1 MPRERGALAGE
12 DRGGG
17 ARAVIAG
24 ITGMLAE
31 ILPDGAIVDVHG
43 VAYRLFMPSTVVS
56 QLPQRGKEI
65 RVHTHL
71 HVREDAMTLYGFST
85 TEQRDLFAV
94 LLGVGGIGPK
104 GALAVLS
111 VYSPEAFRKA
121 LVTEDL
127 DALTLIP
134 GVGKKT
140 AARMILELREKLAL
154 PELEVVPG
162 GNGARRA
169 VLVEV
174 KGALLNLGYT
184 PAEARTAL
192 ESLPDDRDDAR
203 VQDLLKLALKEL
215 ARA

>member
-1 MPRERGALAGE
+1 
-12 DRGGG
+12 
-17 ARAVIAG
+17 VIASISG
-24 ITGMLAE
+24 TIVE
-31 ILPDGAIVDVHG
+31 ILPDGAVVDVHG
-43 VAYRLFMPSTVVS
+43 VGYRLFMPSTAIVA
-56 QLPQRGKEI
+56 LPGLGKTV
-65 RVHTHL
+65 RAQTHL

-111 VYSPEAFRKA
+111 VYSPDAFRKA

-162 GNGARRA
+162 GNGKRA

-184 PAEARTAL
+184 PAEARSAL
-192 ESLPDDRDDAR
+192 ESLPGDRDGTSLE
-203 VQDLLKLALKEL
+203 DLLKLALKEL
-215 ARA
+215 VR

>member
-1 MPRERGALAGE
+1 
-12 DRGGG
+12 
-17 ARAVIAG
+17 VIASISG
-24 ITGMLAE
+24 TIVE
-31 ILPDGAIVDVHG
+31 ILPDGAVVDVHG
-43 VAYRLFMPSTVVS
+43 VGYRLFMPSTAIAA
-56 QLPQRGKEI
+56 LPGLGKTV
-65 RVHTHL
+65 RAQTHL

-85 TEQRDLFAV
+85 TEQRDLFAD

-111 VYSPEAFRKA
+111 VYSPDAFRKA

-162 GNGARRA
+162 GNGKRT

-184 PAEARTAL
+184 PAEARSAL
-192 ESLPDDRDDAR
+192 ESLPDDRDGTSLE
-203 VQDLLKLALKEL
+203 DLLKLALKEL
-215 ARA
+215 VR

>member
-1 MPRERGALAGE
+1 
-12 DRGGG
+12 
-17 ARAVIAG
+17 VIASISG
-24 ITGMLAE
+24 TIVE
-31 ILPDGAIVDVHG
+31 ILPDGAVVDVHG
-43 VAYRLFMPSTVVS
+43 VGYRLLMPSSVIAA
-56 QLPQRGKEI
+56 LPAVGKPV
-65 RVHTHL
+65 RAHTHL

-85 TEQRDLFAV
+85 IEQRDLFSV

-162 GNGARRA
+162 GNGKRT

-184 PAEARTAL
+184 PAEARSAM
-192 ESLPDDRDDAR
+192 ESLPQDRDGSSLEE
-203 VQDLLKLALKEL
+203 LLKMALKEL
-215 ARA
+215 VP

>member
-1 MPRERGALAGE
+1 M
-12 DRGGG
+12 
-17 ARAVIAG
+17 IASISG
-24 ITGMLAE
+24 TIVE
-31 ILPDGAIVDVHG
+31 ILPDGAVVDVHG
-43 VAYRLFMPSTVVS
+43 VGYRLLMPSSVTANLPGLGKTV
-56 QLPQRGKEI
+56 RT
-65 RVHTHL
+65 HTHL

-85 TEQRDLFAV
+85 IEQRDLFAV

-162 GNGARRA
+162 GNGKRA

-184 PAEARTAL
+184 PAEARSAM
-192 ESLPDDRDDAR
+192 ESLPQDRDGSSLEE
-203 VQDLLKLALKEL
+203 LLKLALKEL
-215 ARA
+215 VR

>member
-1 MPRERGALAGE
+1 M
-12 DRGGG
+12 
-17 ARAVIAG
+17 IASISG
-24 ITGMLAE
+24 TIVE
-31 ILPDGAIVDVHG
+31 ILPDGAVVDVHG
-43 VAYRLFMPSTVVS
+43 VGYRLFMPSVAIAALPGLGKTVRA
-56 QLPQRGKEI
+56 Q
-65 RVHTHL
+65 THL

-85 TEQRDLFAV
+85 IEQRDLFAV

-162 GNGARRA
+162 GNGKRA

-184 PAEARTAL
+184 PAEARSAM
-192 ESLPDDRDDAR
+192 ESLPEDRDR
-203 VQDLLKLALKEL
+203 TSLEDLLKLALKEL
-215 ARA
+215 VR

>member
-1 MPRERGALAGE
+1 
-12 DRGGG
+12 
-17 ARAVIAG
+17 VIASISG
-24 ITGMLAE
+24 TIVE
-31 ILPDGAIVDVHG
+31 ILPDGAVVDVHG
-43 VAYRLFMPSTVVS
+43 VGYRLLMPSSVVAS
-56 QLPQRGKEI
+56 LPAVGKPV
-65 RVHTHL
+65 RAHTHL

-85 TEQRDLFAV
+85 IEQRDLFSV

-162 GNGARRA
+162 GNGKRA

-184 PAEARTAL
+184 PAEARSAM
-192 ESLPDDRDDAR
+192 ESLPQDRDGSSLE
-203 VQDLLKLALKEL
+203 DLLKMALKEL
-215 ARA
+215 VR